1 MPVTLPNY
9 WPAPAKL
16 NLFLHITGRRED
28 GYHQLQTVFQ
38 FLDLHDDIE
47 LRVNASGDIRAIH
60 QYPGFEPDDDLTVR
74 AARLLQSVSGCRQG
88 ADIKL
93 LKNLPVGGGIGG
105 GSSDAATVLLVLNR
119 LWETGLGLQE
129 LADLGLQLGA
139 DVPVFV
145 HGHAC
150 WAEGVG
156 EQFQPVDL
164 AEPYYLLVYPKVHV
178 STGQIFAARELTRN
192 SRPIKIADF
201 LAGSARNDCEVTV
214 RQLVPEV
221 DRAMTWLDRF
231 APARLTGT
239 GSCIYAEFVAKAEA
253 DEAAAAM
260 TGDWQAW
267 VTRGNNRSLL
277 HQQLDETFA

>member
-119 LWETGLGLQE
+119 LWETGLGLQD

-139 DVPVFV
+139 DVPVFI

-221 DRAMTWLDRF
+221 DRAMTWLDQF

-260 TGDWQAW
+260 AGDWQAW